1 MQCSPPGTYKS
12 ATDALLQLVRKEGAM
27 ALYKGVTPPAVGW
40 MFTDAIL
47 LGSLHNYRLF
57 LSRLSNTGEGTGKPL
72 PVLFHGVSGCMA
84 GITNSFFTA
93 PVELIKAKLQMQHGR
108 INLPF
113 GGRSLKGSEQAVAKE
128 FKGPIDCIGQIVR
141 LNGIKGL

>member
-1 MQCSPPGTYKS
+1 
-12 ATDALLQLVRKEGAM
+12 
-27 ALYKGVTPPAVGW
+27 

-57 LSRLSNTGEGTGKPL
+57 LSRLSGTGEGTGKPL
-72 PVLFHGVSGCMA
+72 PVIFHGVSGAMA

-113 GGRSLKGSEQAVAKE
+113 GRAHAGEAQIKE
-128 FKGPIDCIGQIVR
+128 FKGPIDCMGQIVR
-141 LNGIKGL
+141 LNGIKGLWSCLPSTMLFRLR